1 MAEIVEDDVAGRVGG
16 ASTEN
21 GRQSVTVEAARNL
34 ATTTKTRAQITGIT
48 PRWLLQLLPWVDAG
62 AGTYRVNRRRVIIP
76 EDERV
81 ATSVVDGKASVSADD
96 LRAVSLLRNFDDD
109 LVGKL
114 SKAFKSETHPAGTV
128 LIEEGTVGD
137 RVFIIAK
144 GSVEASTTGA
154 YGEKQRL
161 AVFGEGDYFGELAFL
176 HDVPLGQEAGVE
188 ALTETIVL
196 TLNVDRVAKL
206 PKAAREEFE
215 SAIVAR
221 QATRSLLTDHGEQD
235 LALMSG
241 HEGEPVLPPTL
252 VDYDMEPREYPL
264 RVIQTMLRMHTR
276 VTDLYNNPIDQ
287 LGEQLRHGI
296 EAMKERQEWELI
308 NNREFGLLHQAGRT
322 MRCHT
327 RKGAPTPDDLDELLS
342 RVWKKPAFF
351 LAHPLAI
358 AAFGRECTLRGVPP
372 ATVQLFGSPFISWR
386 GVPLVPTDKL
396 LVGGSTRP
404 VDGLGRTNIVLV
416 RVGEADQ
423 GVVGLHQPGIAGEV
437 QPSLCVKLMGINDR
451 SVMQYLVSLYFS
463 LAVLTDDAVGVLE
476 GVEVGTYHD

>member
-1 MAEIVEDDVAGRVGG
+1 MADVVANVETAG
-16 ASTEN
+16 EN
-21 GRQSVTVEAARNL
+21 GRQSVTVEAARQL

-48 PRWLLQLLPWVDAG
+48 PRWLLQLLPWVDVG
-62 AGTYRVNRRRVIIP
+62 SGTYRVNRREVVIP

-81 ATSVVDGKASVSADD
+81 PTRVAAGKASLEPGC
-96 LRAVSLLRNFDDD
+96 LRGVSLLRNLDDELID
-109 LVGKL
+109 KL
-114 SKAFKSETHPAGTV
+114 SKAFVSETHPAGTR

-137 RVFIIAK
+137 RFFILAR
-144 GSVEASTTGA
+144 GSVEASTTGR
-154 YGEKQRL
+154 YGEKQRH
-161 AVFGEGDYFGELAFL
+161 AVFGGGDYFGELSLL
-176 HDVPLGQEAGVE
+176 HDAPLGREAGVE
-188 ALTETIVL
+188 TLTETIL
-196 TLNVDRVAKL
+196 LSLKADRVGKL
-206 PKAAREEFE
+206 PKADREALERQ
-215 SAIVAR
+215 VLAR

-241 HEGEPVLPPTL
+241 HDGEPVLPPTL

-264 RVIQTMLRMHTR
+264 KVIQTMLRMHTR

-296 EAMKERQEWELI
+296 EAIKERQEWELI
-308 NNREFGLLHQAGRT
+308 NNPEFGLLHQAGRT

-372 ATVQLFGSPFISWR
+372 ATVQLFGSPFITWR
-386 GVPLVPTDKL
+386 GVPLIPTDKL

-404 VDGLGRTNIVLV
+404 IDGLGRTNIVLM

-437 QPSLCVKLMGINDR
+437 QPSLCVKLMGINER